1 MSVAFDEEVTTKL
14 KPPAKFNIWAIN
26 NDLTAF
32 DEVVFILTRAFGMSE
47 SVASEITFK
56 VDREGKA
63 KCNPKPMSRGLAEA
77 QLAKVNGVKKQ
88 LASMYPFRSVQIMM
102 LQFVIKED

>member
-1 MSVAFDEEVTTKL
+1 MSTALDEEVTTRFKE
-14 KPPAKFNIWAIN
+14 PPKFNLWAIN
-26 NDLTAF
+26 NDLTSF

-47 SVASEITFK
+47 SVASEITMK

-77 QLAKVNGVKKQ
+77 QLAKVNGVKAQ
-88 LASMYPFRSVQIMM
+88 LATMYPFRSMQIMM
-102 LQFVIKED
+102 LKFVIKED

>member
-1 MSVAFDEEVTTKL
+1 MSTVFEEEVITGL
-14 KPPAKFNIWAIN
+14 KEPKKYNLWAIN
-26 NDLTAF
+26 NDLTAW

-77 QLAKVNGVKKQ
+77 QLMKVEEVKRQ
-88 LASMYPFRSVQIMM
+88 LAQMYPFRSMQIMM
-102 LQFVIKED
+102 LKFVIKED